1 VSSCEIKAEKSNIA
15 TILVGELP
23 TGIAYN
29 PKNNYIYVA
38 DSGSNTV
45 SVIDTR
51 SNKQINPILVGELP
65 TGIAYNPKN
74 NYIYLTNSGSNTV
87 SVINANSNKQFAS
100 IALQDALRPI
110 ALAYNSDNGYIYVVN
125 EESSTISVIN
135 GTSNKQI
142 ETIILPNQ
150 TVTLQNGTKNTLQP
164 RPISVTHNA
173 ANGGMISTSSEELK
187 LTIPLYTTPSL
198 AFCRFTPW

>member
-1 VSSCEIKAEKSNIA
+1 MKPANRLINAFHYSFLILLVTIALATFVSSQEIKA
-15 TILVGELP
+15 
-23 TGIAYN
+23 
-29 PKNNYIYVA
+29 
-38 DSGSNTV
+38 D
-45 SVIDTR
+45 
-51 SNKQINPILVGELP
+51 NKQINPILVGELP

-142 ETIILPNQ
+142 ETIILPNE
-150 TVTLQNGTKNTLQP
+150 TVTLENGTKSTLQP
-164 RPISVTHNA
+164 RPISITHNA
-173 ANGGMISTSSEELK
+173 ANGGIYSQ
-187 LTIPLYTTPSL
+187 
-198 AFCRFTPW
+198 